1 MLSGALSAVYRTFG
15 IKRSPRNPNICTRC
29 STHVEEGRMV
39 EITVLFADL
48 SSFTELTQ
56 ELGAEKT
63 HEVVDAFLRMATEVL
78 VKHGAFIDKYVG
90 DAVMALFNVP
100 LRHEDHPLRAVA
112 AATELSAALKTLGA
126 NFNLDLK
133 ASIGIATGF
142 ARVGR
147 LGSDDSK
154 DYTAI
159 GDVVNLAARLQG
171 KASAGEILI
180 SEESFSK
187 HPADFGEAK
196 SEQVALKGFR
206 EPVTAYRLRGNQ
218 ATRLIGDPP
227 ESLSREATSIGAII
241 FGILGA
247 PCAVVTLIGPLAVAL
262 GAGSVFG
269 LAGLLTFLDQS
280 SLRVPVLALT
290 TLAALANL
298 YTLAHAQKATG
309 RRQSSGP
316 AQDHDDAGKAA
327 HDLRARHLGGHP
339 RDRRLRSRRPHP
351 AALKSHPAKRSKIE
365 CPQPLSSK
373 LRLFNLEPPVD
384 DKRSERQQRRDEY
397 RCGPAQ
403 RPSAF
408 AMCHQQTHAKSY
420 EKQTMN
426 PTRDLYRLRQ
436 AGEIFERHRHAQQQK
451 KRNRFDHPH
460 RAQPPHRGRQHANFR
475 TAVPTRCS
483 RRN

>member
-1 MLSGALSAVYRTFG
+1 MHAHSSPQLAAQCSLCGTMLSGALSAVYRTFG

-39 EITVLFADL
+39 EISVLFADL
-48 SSFTELTQ
+48 SSFTEMTHD
-56 ELGAEKT
+56 LGAEKT
-63 HEVVDAFLRMATEVL
+63 HAVVDAFLRMATEVL

-100 LRHEDHPLRAVA
+100 IRHDDHALRAVS

-126 NFNLDLK
+126 NFSLDLK

-171 KASAGEILI
+171 KASAGEVLI
-180 SEESFSK
+180 SQESFAK
-187 HPADFGEAK
+187 LPADFGEAK

-206 EPVTAYRLRGNQ
+206 EPVTVYRLRGNQ

-227 ESLSREATSIGAII
+227 ESLTRETTSIGAII

-269 LAGLLTFLDQS
+269 LAGLLKFLDQS
-280 SLRVPVLALT
+280 VLRVPALVLS

-298 YTLAHAQKATG
+298 HTLAHARKLRTNAKV
-309 RRQSSGP
+309 P
-316 AQDHDDAGKAA
+316 AQ
-327 HDLRARHLGGHP
+327 
-339 RDRRLRSRRPHP
+339 
-351 AALKSHPAKRSKIE
+351 
-365 CPQPLSSK
+365 
-373 LRLFNLEPPVD
+373 LET
-384 DKRSERQQRRDEY
+384 
-397 RCGPAQ
+397 
-403 RPSAF
+403 
-408 AMCHQQTHAKSY
+408 MTTL
-420 EKQTMN
+420 EKQRT
-426 PTRDLYRLRQ
+426 TFVLAASFVTLGIVAFEVVAHILR
-436 AGEIFERHRHAQQQK
+436 H
-451 KRNRFDHPH
+451 
-460 RAQPPHRGRQHANFR
+460 
-475 TAVPTRCS
+475 
-483 RRN
+483 